1 MSENVKILIADES
14 REFSENCKNILS
26 KYNMEVIIAPKDGI
40 KVVEMIKRYR
50 PNIVLMDVF
59 MPYLDAIAVMNRINS
74 TELLIKPKFLIMSG
88 SDSRCLENEVLNLG
102 AIYYFLK
109 PFDINILIERI
120 VSLSDIDKQ
129 DVCSKSCSKEMN
141 SAMMFNNCLHDVD
154 WETMITDII
163 HQIGVPAHIKGY
175 HYLRESIMLSV
186 ENGEAMSS
194 ITKHLYPAVA
204 KLHLT
209 TPSRVERA
217 IRHAIEVAWDRGDID
232 ILNSFFGYTI
242 HNGRGK
248 PTNSEFIAMIA
259 DKLRL
264 KLKKA
269 I

>member
-1 MSENVKILIADES
+1 MDQRIKILISDES
-14 REFSENCKNILS
+14 KEFSENCKNIFV

-40 KVVEMIKRYR
+40 KVVEMIKKYH
-50 PNIVLMDVF
+50 PNIVLIDIF
-59 MPYLDAIAVMNRINS
+59 MPYLDAIAVMKHINNI
-74 TELLIKPKFLIMSG
+74 ELLVKPKFLIMSG
-88 SDSRCLENEVLNLG
+88 SDSHCLEKEVLDLG
-102 AIYYFLK
+102 ALYYFLK
-109 PFDINILIERI
+109 PFDINTLVER
-120 VSLSDIDKQ
+120 VVGLSNINNQKLYKRDFDNT
-129 DVCSKSCSKEMN
+129 VWFNN
-141 SAMMFNNCLHDVD
+141 SAKETDL
-154 WETMITDII
+154 ETMVTEII

-175 HYLRESIMLSV
+175 YYLRDSIILSV
-186 ENGEAMSS
+186 EHHDTMTS
-194 ITKHLYPAVA
+194 ITKHLYPEVA
-204 KLHLT
+204 KINFT

-269 I
+269 M

>member
-1 MSENVKILIADES
+1 MDETIKILIADES
-14 REFSENCKNILS
+14 KEFGENCKNILA

-40 KVVEMIKRYR
+40 RVVEMIKRYR

-59 MPYLDAIAVMNRINS
+59 MPYLDAIAVMNHINS
-74 TELLIKPKFLIMSG
+74 IDLFVRPKFLIMSS
-88 SDSRCLENEVLNLG
+88 SDSHCLEKEVLSLG
-102 AIYYFLK
+102 AVYYFLK

-120 VSLSDIDKQ
+120 VSLSKTNTIQERFKKDF
-129 DVCSKSCSKEMN
+129 N
-141 SAMMFNNCLHDVD
+141 SPKVFNNCYVNNNDL
-154 WETMITDII
+154 ETMVTEII

-175 HYLRESIMLSV
+175 HYLRDAIILSV
-186 ENGEAMSS
+186 ENNDVMSS
-194 ITKHLYPAVA
+194 ITKQLYPAVA
-204 KLHLT
+204 KIHVT

-217 IRHAIEVAWDRGDID
+217 IRHAIEVAWDRGDVE